1 MAENPVATCA
11 ADGTTIFGSHGVSSI
26 TYHGT
31 GYYSFNFD
39 STTQGYRTTS
49 WDACN
54 ISSAQTP
61 YTGNTYSYRM
71 LQRYNYH
78 FTSSQSRVN
87 VYTTNVY
94 YNSYFYGLLRNP
106 GYHTLISTSGGTQDV
121 DECDVVGAV
130 RFSTNASISQW
141 ETGTSSVSDQ
151 GTGILRVN
159 WTTAF
164 QNNFS
169 DYRAAAI
176 VFQSYIS
183 GGYNAV
189 DMVYQRG
196 TSYIDIQSV
205 DSYGSRRNQTSCS
218 LLAFKT

>member
-1 MAENPVATCA
+1 
-11 ADGTTIFGSHGVSSI
+11 
-26 TYHGT
+26 
-31 GYYSFNFD
+31 
-39 STTQGYRTTS
+39 
-49 WDACN
+49 
-54 ISSAQTP
+54 
-61 YTGNTYSYRM
+61 M

-78 FTSSQSRVN
+78 QTSNQTRVS

-141 ETGTSSVSDQ
+141 ETGVSSVSDQ

-159 WTTAF
+159 WTTDF
-164 QNNFS
+164 QNNFA

-176 VFQSYIS
+176 MFQFYIS
-183 GGYNAV
+183 GQNTI
-189 DMVYQRG
+189 DMVYQRAAG
-196 TSYIDIQSV
+196 YIDIQSV
-205 DSYGSRRNQTSCS
+205 NSSGTRYNQTNCS